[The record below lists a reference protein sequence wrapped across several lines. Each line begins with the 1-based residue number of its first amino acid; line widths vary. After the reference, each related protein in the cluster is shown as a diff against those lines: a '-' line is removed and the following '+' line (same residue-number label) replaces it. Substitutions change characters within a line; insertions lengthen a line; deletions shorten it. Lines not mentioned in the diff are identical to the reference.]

1 MTKITGLHVEIT
13 GDNSSLNA
21 ALKGTQQ
28 QLAATGT
35 AADVAKT
42 KTAALATTG
51 FGRLGAMSGQT
62 KAKIQQVGFQVQDM
76 AVQFA
81 AGTRASVVFA
91 QQGSQIASVFGPM
104 GAIIGTVAAV
114 SLPLLAAAF
123 ASAGTQTKDFATA
136 LDDARNSLASLKDA
150 AAIFS
155 AEGIQGLIDKYGEL
169 NAELLQFIELQR
181 QVAMREAIEAARGAM
196 SSLLAEMEGFEG
208 VLNNIADLF
217 PAMGEEAYQ
226 LQNALDTFGRAQSM
240 DQMIS
245 RLEAARALILQ
256 ATGGIDKMSTA
267 QFAFYNKI
275 LQAEDALRQMN
286 HQGDLAQ
293 GWLSA
298 AISGAGA
305 LAGKLWDAATAAA
318 KVRSEQ
324 AAAGANKVYGQV
336 GARSDPRMFTPGGA
350 NSFGGS
356 LYGSAPSA
364 RGGGGGGGG
373 GGSNPILSELE
384 GLRAS
389 LQTQEEAQIASYAR
403 QQETLQAALEQ
414 RLITQQEYNALME
427 QAQGQ
432 HSEAMAQIDAYRYG
446 DGLQKAG
453 AFFGDMAD
461 ALANGNEEMMRIS
474 KAFGAA
480 EALINAWRAYSQ
492 TLADPTLPFFA
503 KFAAGAKVLAAGM
516 AAVNAIKGSGKGGGG
531 GGASTAANVNGA
543 PAPLEVRLSG
553 ISPNTLV
560 SGADIGALLD
570 RLTDEAGDRGYRLM
584 IAR

>member
-136 LDDARNSLASLKDA
+136 LDDAKNSLASLKDA

-208 VLNNIADLF
+208 VLNNITDLF

-245 RLEAARALILQ
+245 RLEAARGLILH

-286 HQGDLAQ
+286 RQGELAQ

-298 AISGAGA
+298 AISGASS
-305 LAGKLWDAATAAA
+305 LAGKLWDAAQAAA

-324 AAAGANKVYGQV
+324 AAAS
-336 GARSDPRMFTPGGA
+336 ARSDLVYSGRGGDPRQFTPGGA

-356 LYGSAPSA
+356 LYGTAPSG

-373 GGSNPILSELE
+373 ANPVVSELE
-384 GLRAS
+384 SLRAS
-389 LQTQEEAQIASYAR
+389 LLTQEEAQIASYQR
-403 QQETLQAALEQ
+403 QQETLRSALEQ

-492 TLADPTLPFFA
+492 TLSDPRLPWFA
-503 KFAAGAKVLAAGM
+503 KVPKALAVLSAGM
-516 AAVNAIKGSGKGGGG
+516 SAVSAIKGSGKGGGG
-531 GGASTAANVNGA
+531 GGASTAANVNSA
-543 PAPLEVRLSG
+543 PAPLEVRLTG
-553 ISPNTLV
+553 MSPGQYVQWGDVGSLF
-560 SGADIGALLD
+560 D
-570 RLTDEAGDRGYRLM
+570 RLTDEAGDRGLRV
-584 IAR
+584 IFAR